1 MTKSTFQTAQKAYGD
16 SLPKWIADLAKH
28 IDAVGNQ
35 RKVADAV
42 GYSPAAI
49 SALIHNKYKAPLNGI
64 EQAVNAYL
72 NMGVTNARNFRHT
85 NPIMVRLAR
94 YRRKQTTK
102 T

>member
-1 MTKSTFQTAQKAYGD
+1 MTKKTFQTAQKAYGD

-49 SALIHNKYKAPLNGI
+49 SALIHNKYKAPLNSI

-72 NMGVTNARNFRHT
+72 NMGVARNFRHT

-94 YRRKQTTK
+94 HRRKQPTK